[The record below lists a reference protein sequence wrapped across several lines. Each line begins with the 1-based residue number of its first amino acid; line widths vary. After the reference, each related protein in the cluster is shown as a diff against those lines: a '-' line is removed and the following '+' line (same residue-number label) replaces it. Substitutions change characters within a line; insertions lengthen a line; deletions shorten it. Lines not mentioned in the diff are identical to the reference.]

1 MTMGQPMPDATT
13 QLEVT
18 RAIIEKCAEPMSEC
32 PICQSEKYDPCYRS
46 VYKTLSIRYDRCLQC
61 GFIFQNPMMGRA
73 ALEHIYSS
81 QWYWGT
87 GNDTGIGYLNY
98 LHDME
103 KFMKDHHRR
112 FRRLASKGLPL
123 RGRLLD
129 VGCGAGYS
137 AGVAQELGFSVVGIE
152 PSPDMVE
159 FGRGQF
165 RDVEFHQ
172 GFWEDFIFVPGQA
185 DVVATWGTANNFRD
199 PVAIFRRMHAAL
211 KPGGW
216 VVTDFFDRNSPFS
229 FLVESAFRR
238 VINATGRHTKR
249 SLRVLFHRAGFR
261 TLHFIPYLPYFSI
274 SHVLQMSPMPIRN
287 LGRRWQG
294 LRRAGLYV
302 PVTGYYLVAAIK

>member
-1 MTMGQPMPDATT
+1 M
-13 QLEVT
+13 L
-18 RAIIEKCAEPMSEC
+18 
-32 PICQSEKYDPCYRS
+32 
-46 VYKTLSIRYDRCLQC
+46 
-61 GFIFQNPMMGRA
+61 GRA
-73 ALEHIYSS
+73 ALEHIYQS

-87 GNDTGIGYLNY
+87 GNDTRGGRGIGYLNY

-112 FRRLASKGLPL
+112 FRKLASKGLPL

-159 FGRGQF
+159 FSRGQF

-216 VVTDFFDRNSPFS
+216 VVTDFFNRDSPFS
-229 FLVESAFRR
+229 FLVESNFRR

-249 SLRVLFHRAGFR
+249 SLRVMFHRAGFR
-261 TLHFIPYLPYFSI
+261 TLRFIPYLPYFSI

-287 LGRRWQG
+287 LGRRWRG
-294 LRRAGLYV
+294 LQRAGLYV
-302 PVTGYYLVAAIK
+302 PVTGYYLVVAIK

>member
-1 MTMGQPMPDATT
+1 MPDATT
-13 QLEVT
+13 QLEMT
-18 RAIIEKCAEPMSEC
+18 RAIVERCAEPMSQC
-32 PICQSEKYDPCYRS
+32 PICRSEKYDPCYCS
-46 VYKTLSIRYDRCLQC
+46 VFKTISMRYDRCSQC
-61 GFIFQNPMMGRA
+61 GYVFQNPMLGRA
-73 ALEHIYSS
+73 ALEHINQS

-87 GNDTGIGYLNY
+87 GNDTRGGIGYMNY

-159 FGRGQF
+159 FSRGQF

-216 VVTDFFDRNSPFS
+216 VVTDFFDRDSPFS
-229 FLVESAFRR
+229 FLVESNFRR

-249 SLRVLFHRAGFR
+249 SLRVMFQRAGFR

-287 LGRRWQG
+287 LGRRWRG
-294 LRRAGLYV
+294 LQRAGLYV

>member
-1 MTMGQPMPDATT
+1 
-13 QLEVT
+13 
-18 RAIIEKCAEPMSEC
+18 
-32 PICQSEKYDPCYRS
+32 
-46 VYKTLSIRYDRCLQC
+46 
-61 GFIFQNPMMGRA
+61 
-73 ALEHIYSS
+73 
-81 QWYWGT
+81 
-87 GNDTGIGYLNY
+87 
-98 LHDME
+98 
-103 KFMKDHHRR
+103 MKDHHRR

-137 AGVAQELGFSVVGIE
+137 AGVAWELGFSVVGIE

-159 FGRGQF
+159 FSRGQF

-172 GFWEDFIFVPGQA
+172 GFWEDFTFVPGQA

-216 VVTDFFDRNSPFS
+216 VVTDFFDRNSLFS
-229 FLVESAFRR
+229 FLVDFSR

-249 SLRVLFHRAGFR
+249 SMRILFHRAGFR
-261 TLHFIPYLPYFSI
+261 TLHLIPYLPYFSV
-274 SHVLQMSPMPIRN
+274 SHVLQQMSPMAIRN
-287 LGRRWQG
+287 RGRRWQG

>member
-1 MTMGQPMPDATT
+1 MGQPMPDATT
-13 QLEVT
+13 QIEVT
-18 RAIIEKCAEPMSEC
+18 RAIVEQCAEPMSEC
-32 PICQSEKYDPCYRS
+32 PICQSEEYDPCYRS
-46 VYKTLSIRYDRCLQC
+46 VYKTLSMRYDRCLQC
-61 GFIFQNPMMGRA
+61 GFIFQNPMLGRA

-87 GNDTGIGYLNY
+87 GNDTEGVGYLNY

-165 RDVEFHQ
+165 WGVEFHQ

-216 VVTDFFDRNSPFS
+216 VVTDFFDRNSLFS
-229 FLVESAFRR
+229 FLVESQFRR
-238 VINATGRHTKR
+238 AINATGRHTKR
-249 SLRVLFHRAGFR
+249 SMRILFHRAGFR
-261 TLHFIPYLPYFSI
+261 TLHLIPYLPYFSI

-302 PVTGYYLVAAIK
+302 PVTGYYLIAAIK